1 MQNTQNPLGVIPSGF
16 ESRRPHHCNP
26 NGMFSIIIAM
36 TDSGYIRR
44 LVAIALLA
52 AALPGCA
59 GSPGGSSDETLGRVL
74 FAPGKFALYSCAEI
88 ADRAT
93 AVAARQRE
101 LERLMAKAGADSGG
115 QLVSSIAYRPE
126 YLELRGEMIELR
138 RVAAEK
144 DCKFVPGA
152 DNPGARTSDKAIR

>member
-1 MQNTQNPLGVIPSGF
+1 
-16 ESRRPHHCNP
+16 
-26 NGMFSIIIAM
+26 MFGIIAAM
-36 TDSGYIRR
+36 TDSGKLRR

-59 GSPGGSSDETLGRVL
+59 GSPSGSSDDTVGRFLV
-74 FAPGKFALYSCAEI
+74 APGKFTLYSCAEI

-93 AVAARQRE
+93 ANAVRQHE
-101 LERLMAKAGADSGG
+101 LERLMAKAGTESGG
-115 QLVSSIAYRPE
+115 QLASSVAYRPE
-126 YLELRGEMIELR
+126 YLELRGEMVELR